1 MRFLYFYSP
10 FYEFYHQHIQNTL
23 SQHFELEPHLIE
35 DITERENKQD
45 HHFQGLTI
53 KLDLIIDAIKRY
65 MGETIIFSDATIFI
79 NSNKA
84 HELPNY
90 MLEDCNKDILFV
102 NEGNNGQNIG
112 VMRIKCSEKTLEFFN
127 RSLELMN
134 QNIKDHD
141 QNAIKHILYH
151 ESQDLDITSGYFS
164 DRIMCQYFY
173 EHLREHY
180 YIFKSF
186 ISNRNKSANFNQR
199 LQQFYDLRLIDDETY
214 NKWTIKN
221 ENQEVILW

>member
-1 MRFLYFYSP
+1 
-10 FYEFYHQHIQNTL
+10 
-23 SQHFELEPHLIE
+23 
-35 DITERENKQD
+35 
-45 HHFQGLTI
+45 
-53 KLDLIIDAIKRY
+53 
-65 MGETIIFSDATIFI
+65 
-79 NSNKA
+79 
-84 HELPNY
+84 
-90 MLEDCNKDILFV
+90 
-102 NEGNNGQNIG
+102 
-112 VMRIKCSEKTLEFFN
+112 MRIKCSEKTLEFFN